1 MGRKRNKKHK
11 KTHNQRYQQEDRHDA
26 QFDARKKRARQ
37 LIYQIDLHHHTWEQA
52 LRRLKVAPREASHV
66 NSRLIKIIHGW
77 GRETGSNV
85 LQKNVR
91 RWLSSRPFSFRAII
105 EGESYSTLDKKTAE
119 MRDEIGQFPDNDLNA
134 RNKGM
139 TIVWLR

>member
-11 KTHNQRYQQEDRHDA
+11 KTHNQRYQQEGRHDA
-26 QFDARKKRARQ
+26 QLDARKKRARQ
-37 LIYQIDLHHHTWEQA
+37 LIYQVDLHNNTWEQA
-52 LRRLKVAPREASHV
+52 LRRLKSVPREASHV
-66 NSRLIKIIHGW
+66 NSRIIKIIHGW

-85 LQKNVR
+85 LQQKVR
-91 RWLSSRPFSFRAII
+91 RWLASRPFSFRAII
-105 EGESYSTLDKKTAE
+105 EGESYSLFNDKTVQ
-119 MRDEIGQFPDNDLNA
+119 MRDEIGQFPDHDLNA